1 MEYPIKVFEIKGC
14 EDESIK
20 LEIVEVFGFPDE
32 TSFWGGYDV
41 RCNLEIKVGVYTV
54 RTEHYSS
61 TGSLYDFYIAL
72 LNYYNTLN
80 GKAIY
85 DAYMAE
91 HDLTIEILFNQGQ
104 VEVKGQYRY
113 DATKRTSLVFEF
125 VSDQSYFNEVLRD
138 LKKIVLS
145 FGDNKGIKK

>member
-1 MEYPIKVFEIKGC
+1 MEFPIKVFEIKGC
-14 EDESIK
+14 GDESIK
-20 LEIVEVFGFPDE
+20 LEIAEVFGFPNE

-61 TGSLYDFYIAL
+61 TGALYDFYIAL
-72 LNYYNTLN
+72 QNYYNMLN

-85 DAYMAE
+85 DAMAE
-91 HDLTIEILFNQGQ
+91 HDLTIEVLFNRSQ

-113 DATKRTSLVFEF
+113 DATKMTSLAFEF
-125 VSDQSYFNEVLRD
+125 VSDQSYFNEVLHD
-138 LKKIVLS
+138 LKKIVLE